1 MLIFSDTRVQL
12 VPRKVR
18 NEFIRC
24 CSKATLYNGN
34 MDSLIP
40 RIYALLLDA
49 YGPQGWWPVGGSYF
63 PKRHDPFEVTVGA
76 ILTQNTSWKNASMAV
91 EGLSSREML
100 SVSAI
105 LNADMENLAETIRCS
120 GYYNQKA
127 DRLKRVCQFLH
138 HASGRTPT
146 REELLAIKG
155 IGPETADSILLYAYH
170 IPVFVIDAYTRRV
183 FSRIGMIC
191 EHMSYDELQGFF
203 MQHLPVDVKLFNEYH
218 ALIVNHAKAVCGKVP
233 CCSDCVVAQ
242 GKLCNHGSAKSG

>member
-1 MLIFSDTRVQL
+1 
-12 VPRKVR
+12 
-18 NEFIRC
+18 
-24 CSKATLYNGN
+24 

-40 RIYALLLDA
+40 RIYALLLDT

-63 PKRHDPFEVTVGA
+63 PKHHDPFEVTVGA

-91 EGLSSREML
+91 EELRNREML
-100 SVSAI
+100 SVNAI
-105 LNADMENLAETIRCS
+105 LNTGMEKLAAAVRCS

-138 HASGRTPT
+138 DAAGKIPT

-170 IPVFVIDAYTRRV
+170 IPIFVIDAYTRRV
-183 FSRIGMIC
+183 FSRIAVIC
-191 EHMSYDELQGFF
+191 GHMSYDELQGLF

-218 ALIVNHAKAVCGKVP
+218 ALIVRHAKDVCGKKP
-233 CCSDCVVAQ
+233 QCGLCMLAQ
-242 GKLCNHGSAKSG
+242 LGLCAHGRIGSG

>member
-1 MLIFSDTRVQL
+1 
-12 VPRKVR
+12 
-18 NEFIRC
+18 
-24 CSKATLYNGN
+24 

-49 YGPQGWWPVGGSYF
+49 YGPQGWWPVGGRYF

-91 EGLSSREML
+91 EELRSREML
-100 SVSAI
+100 SVNAI
-105 LNADMENLAETIRCS
+105 LNTAIEKLAGAIRCS

-138 HASGRTPT
+138 SADGRIPS

-170 IPVFVIDAYTRRV
+170 IPLFVIDAYTRRV

-191 EHMSYDELQGFF
+191 GHTPYDELQGLF
-203 MQHLPVDVKLFNEYH
+203 MKHLPVDEKLFNEYH
-218 ALIVNHAKAVCGKVP
+218 ALIVYHAKAVCGKVP
-233 CCSDCVVAQ
+233 RCSDCTVARE
-242 GKLCNHGSAKSG
+242 KLCTHGRTTST